1 MVTKYD
7 ILDMY
12 NVFTNIKH
20 QSHNL
25 RLDLM
30 SFFLNTK
37 SKNEKKTKKK
47 CILDTDKYIFLIV
60 CSVCFNLSYTKWKRY
75 KKC

>member
-37 SKNEKKTKKK
+37 SKNEKKTNKKMH
-47 CILDTDKYIFLIV
+47 IGHRQIYF
-60 CSVCFNLSYTKWKRY
+60 SYSLFSLFQFVLY
-75 KKC
+75 KMEKV